1 MKSVNGDK
9 SIEISTE
16 KDIVVKS
23 NDIERVVIGRV
34 GRTCRNRHIPRTI
47 DRHEQTFHRSA
58 AYRETRYRLNSGAPC
73 RVIIAEGA
81 GPACSDIRT
90 FAHTPQRKTA
100 QKPLG
105 AYVDMVYQ
113 M

>member
-34 GRTCRNRHIPRTI
+34 DGSDSDNYGIRVRNESN
-47 DRHEQTFHRSA
+47 DVVF
-58 AYRETRYRLNSGAPC
+58 
-73 RVIIAEGA
+73 
-81 GPACSDIRT
+81 
-90 FAHTPQRKTA
+90 
-100 QKPLG
+100 
-105 AYVDMVYQ
+105 
-113 M
+113 